1 MPQAL
6 RKIFQRKREERGES
20 GRTLELRLSGLT
32 VAVLLLLFV
41 AVLCWSFFMGF
52 MVGRG
57 QSPAHHVEEL
67 TGILPVPEDGPLPEI
82 QDGQGEMAGREPH
95 PVDTPLPS
103 SDVLND
109 VQGDT
114 PAARPPADRANGQ
127 TAPPQPAGQDLP
139 FARPSGESLA
149 AWGITPAANLPQGQ
163 AQGQKP
169 GQGQAQES
177 SRNTSAQKRLP
188 QSDPAGMEQEARF
201 DYIFQTAAFK
211 SQNEAEALR
220 QRLEEAGMRCRI
232 QSSGKFWLVM
242 VHLRGSQREADNLV
256 EDLRRMKLGKP
267 LQRSRQAVSP
277 RKATT
282 TR

>member
-1 MPQAL
+1 M
-6 RKIFQRKREERGES
+6 
-20 GRTLELRLSGLT
+20 
-32 VAVLLLLFV
+32 
-41 AVLCWSFFMGF
+41 
-52 MVGRG
+52 
-57 QSPAHHVEEL
+57 EEL

-95 PVDTPLPS
+95 PVDTPLPG

-114 PAARPPADRANGQ
+114 PAAKPPADRANGQ

-149 AWGITPAANLPQGQ
+149 AWGITPAAN
-163 AQGQKP
+163 
-169 GQGQAQES
+169 
-177 SRNTSAQKRLP
+177 TSAQKRLP
-188 QSDPAGMEQEARF
+188 QGDPAGMEQEARF

-211 SQNEAEALR
+211 SKNEAEALR

-277 RKATT
+277 RKATS